1 MEHIV
6 AAGNG
11 LWPAFIR
18 IEVRSEESDAIGTG
32 SRAALPQHGA
42 HVVFTRQ
49 VADRRPHLMPSRQQ
63 LD

>member
-6 AAGNG
+6 ATGDG
-11 LWPAFIR
+11 LGPAFVC
-18 IEVRSEESDAIGTG
+18 IEVRSEEGDPIGAS

-49 VADRRPHLMPSRQQ
+49 VADRRPHFMPGRQQ